1 MRRYVPGIGRLRGTL
16 LLTAIALVT
25 LGATASGA
33 AAQLNVYVGYA
44 DTLRAHPS
52 HFPTPWAP
60 SVHVYGTKCSKKQA
74 CDNSTIRLVNNSKKT
89 VTVKSV
95 VVKFSTCTF
104 NSWPHNL
111 KIRPGK
117 QVVLSSEGRRGIK
130 GCSTKIHGFDGSEI
144 GPQGKAWNGHCNNSH
159 VIPQVILTTTG
170 GTSKFRDT
178 AQVLNSG
185 GYDKAKCGKK
195 KRNESTQWNLI
206 GRQACPSANLTLKPT
221 TQKVALGSKAKLVA
235 TLRNSGGKHCGQP
248 LRGEKVSFRVLTGPN
263 KGKAGTAVT
272 NKRGK
277 ATFTYTGT
285 KTGTDTVRAKA
296 NNPVGSINSHK
307 ATVTWAK
314 SKHHHGGHRAG
325 TFSCEATGA
334 DLLGS
339 TFAVANPT
347 NSPCATDQASVLN
360 VNSVPKI
367 TVGVIKSNTFA
378 KYGKQVKAGDT
389 AEATSKVASASTRL
403 ISGHPIKIGAAQ
415 STATETCVA
424 KAGKL
429 SLKQTGK
436 STVAYIVIN
445 GTKTVIGNK
454 YKKIVVGPTATPLAT
469 IYLNRKIKTGGTLTQ
484 RAVEIDIGGTTQS
497 IILAQSEVDLTGNPC
512 TTA

>member
-1 MRRYVPGIGRLRGTL
+1 M
-16 LLTAIALVT
+16 AT

-44 DTLRAHPS
+44 DTLRAHAS

-74 CDNSTIRLVNNSKKT
+74 CDTSAIRLVNNSKKT

-111 KIRPGK
+111 KVRPGK
-117 QVVLSSEGRRGIK
+117 QVVLSSEGRRGMK
-130 GCSTKIHGFDGSEI
+130 GCSTKVHGFDGSEI
-144 GPQGKAWNGHCNNSH
+144 GAHGKPWNGHCNNSH
-159 VIPQVILTTTG
+159 VIPQVILTTSAG
-170 GTSKFRDT
+170 KRRFHDT

-195 KRNESTQWNLI
+195 KRNESTQWSLI
-206 GRQACPSANLTLKPT
+206 GRQACPSATLTLKPAS
-221 TQKVALGSKAKLVA
+221 QKVALGSQAKLVA

-248 LRGEKVSFRVLTGPN
+248 LRGEKVRFRVLAGPN
-263 KGKAGTAVT
+263 AGKTASGVT

-285 KTGTDTVRAKA
+285 KKGTDKVQAKA
-296 NNPVGSINSHK
+296 KNPVGTINSHK
-307 ATVTWAK
+307 ARVTWTK
-314 SKHHHGGHRAG
+314 SGHHHGGHRTG
-325 TFSCEATGA
+325 TFSCRATGA
-334 DLLGS
+334 ELLGP
-339 TFAVANPT
+339 TFAVANPMD
-347 NSPCATDQASVLN
+347 SPCATDQKSVLN
-360 VNSVPKI
+360 VNSVPKV
-367 TVGVIKSNTFA
+367 TVGVITSNTFA
-378 KYGKQVKAGDT
+378 KYGTQVKAGDS
-389 AEATSKVASASTRL
+389 AKAVSKVAKASTHL
-403 ISGHPIKIGAAQ
+403 IAGKPIKIGAVQ

-424 KAGKL
+424 KGGKL
-429 SLKQTGK
+429 SLKQAGK
-436 STVAYIVIN
+436 STVAYIKIN
-445 GTKTVIGNK
+445 GNKKVIGSK
-454 YKKIVVGPTATPLAT
+454 YKKIVLGPSATPLAT

-497 IILAQSEVDLTGNPC
+497 IILAQSEVDFTGNPC
-512 TTA
+512 AST